1 MGLHCIGH
9 IPCPAATHLNQRAKS
24 LAECTLQ
31 GLYSPLPRY
40 ILFARA
46 FKVSKTRLLI
56 KLALLTIKTL
66 EEGSIRLSHPPST
79 RYGRGC
85 FSFLLSCFTVV
96 YAHHHNIL
104 SSGTDRAHPRW
115 NHRVFCAKATTK
127 TAHYW
132 LWFDANI
139 CTKYV
144 FRAYAN
150 QTREGPVPERLNARS
165 EATTEIMIHDRGP

>member
-1 MGLHCIGH
+1 MGLHCIEH
-9 IPCPAATHLNQRAKS
+9 IPCLERRAKS
-24 LAECTLQ
+24 LAGCTLQ
-31 GLYSPLPRY
+31 GLHDPLPRY
-40 ILFARA
+40 ILCARA
-46 FKVSKTRLLI
+46 LKVSKTRLLI

-85 FSFLLSCFTVV
+85 FSFLFSCFTVV

-144 FRAYAN
+144 FRA
-150 QTREGPVPERLNARS
+150 REGHVPGRLNARS
-165 EATTEIMIHDRGP
+165 EANTEIVIHDRGP